1 MNDTVAGAAVGA
13 GVAVALVGFGWDPL
27 ASALVAVFSVWL
39 GERAGE
45 WARGGGGA

>member
-13 GVAVALVGFGWDPL
+13 GVAVALVGFGCEPL
-27 ASALVAVFSVWL
+27 ASVLVAVFSVWF

-45 WARGGGGA
+45 WARGRGEA